1 MVKLATQNKPF
12 FSNDLEEKLRRIAA
26 LGFHGFEADGVMLL
40 EDFDTLKRAVRD
52 THVPITSV
60 CGGYRGWI
68 GDFNDYRRKT
78 AIADIKLILSRAGE
92 LGARGIVVPAAWGM
106 FSLRLPPMAPP
117 RPAEEDTRVL
127 IDSLMQLEDTCAQ
140 TGTMVLLEPLNR
152 YEDHMLNTLDAA
164 ARVIDA
170 GGLKHTLITADF
182 FHMNIEEADIA
193 AGIRKY
199 GSKIGHVHIADS
211 HRCQPGSGH
220 IDFMPGFKALHET
233 GFDGTMAFE
242 CRVLGDDQEGAYARS
257 VGYILERMARA
268 GL

>member
-12 FSNDLEEKLRRIAA
+12 FSSNMAEKLRRIAA

-40 EDFDTLKRAVRD
+40 EDFDALKRAVSE
-52 THVPITSV
+52 TKVPVTSV

-68 GDFNDYRRKT
+68 GDFVDYRRKT
-78 AIADIKLILSRAGE
+78 ALADIKLILNRAGE

-106 FSLRLPPMAPP
+106 FSLRLPPMTPP
-117 RPAEEDTRVL
+117 RPAKEDIRVL

-140 TGTMVLLEPLNR
+140 AGTMVLLEPLNR

-164 ARVIDA
+164 ARVIDE
-170 GGLKHTLITADF
+170 GGLKYTQITADF
-182 FHMNIEEADIA
+182 FHMSIEEADIA
-193 AGIRKY
+193 ASIRKY

-211 HRCQPGSGH
+211 HRYQPGSGH
-220 IDFMPGFKALHET
+220 TDFVPGFKALYDI

-257 VGYILERMARA
+257 VGCILDRMAQA